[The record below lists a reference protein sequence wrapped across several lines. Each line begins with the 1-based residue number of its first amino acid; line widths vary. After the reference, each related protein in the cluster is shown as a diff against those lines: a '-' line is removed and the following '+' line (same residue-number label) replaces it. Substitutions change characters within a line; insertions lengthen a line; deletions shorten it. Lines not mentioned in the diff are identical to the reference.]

1 MLNPPRKPRVFIVSS
16 TETHLVSEVIKN
28 CVKRH
33 AEVVPW
39 YLDSVWKHGD
49 FILQVLLEQAPKYDF
64 AVIIFAQD
72 DKTISRG
79 NEAYA
84 PRDNVIFE
92 AGLFMAHL
100 GHKRTFIVT
109 PKEQNLKILSDLA
122 GLVLLSY
129 DEPTPTSG
137 LQGALKSVC
146 DKICTEINNKK
157 SVAPRSLLAL
167 ARAVLEKLTPRS
179 INCLLSSGNPENK
192 FQYLILRWIWN
203 LPGA

>member
-16 TETHLVSEVIKN
+16 SETHLVSEVIKN
-28 CVKRH
+28 CLKRH

-64 AVIIFAQD
+64 AVIIFGQD

-79 NEAYA
+79 NEVYA

-100 GHKRTFIVT
+100 RPLFIIQQRTRR
-109 PKEQNLKILSDLA
+109 
-122 GLVLLSY
+122 Y
-129 DEPTPTSG
+129 
-137 LQGALKSVC
+137 
-146 DKICTEINNKK
+146 
-157 SVAPRSLLAL
+157 
-167 ARAVLEKLTPRS
+167 RA
-179 INCLLSSGNPENK
+179 
-192 FQYLILRWIWN
+192 
-203 LPGA
+203 